1 MKLLKKLFKVFIF
14 LIILAISFVGVSI
27 YYMSDSTN
35 LDPKY
40 TNNTNTSSEEL
51 NTLLSKSLINTKE
64 TGIIDFTFTGDELS
78 YILTTLTKSFNNHLP
93 KQVKI
98 NGTLVE
104 IGNDNNIRLSLYA
117 SYLFFQTSIKF
128 DSTITSNE
136 NEIII
141 QMHNASL
148 GKIKASAN
156 KITSTIEKFIS
167 NEKINQKLEESGL
180 DITFNLNDLKIIINK
195 NTIKTIIE
203 NKFSSD
209 KNKDLY
215 KTLIDIIFNYDISK
229 LQTENQKFG
238 VKIDIN
244 KLSNESVIKEVTPFF
259 YNYELI
265 KEKVELLLK
274 NKTIT
279 LKQSNYMFNY
289 LLHGYDEYKDDEN
302 YSFIKDLNLSSISI
316 TDNEDYEGVFISN
329 TNKTISSILQEQVPN
344 IENLLDPSL
353 NLKISNQ
360 NLTNILFETNIAGLS
375 YTFPRIESNG
385 DAKLSYVVIESIYSE
400 IKNNQLSLIIVLNL
414 NNKKINLECILDT
427 KSSNGLVLTTEVNE
441 IKFGTIDL
449 DESLQIQFLSFLES
463 IMAEQSWFKVNSTNK
478 EITLDFVKIFSDNQI
493 LNYIISSST
502 NTNVSLDD
510 DYILIDIG
518 L

>member
-40 TNNTNTSSEEL
+40 ANNTNTSSEEL
-51 NTLLSKSLINTKE
+51 NTLLSKSLANTSE

-78 YILTTLTKSFNNHLP
+78 YILTTLTKSFNKHLP

-104 IGNDNNIRLSLYA
+104 IGEENNIRLSLYA

-141 QMHNASL
+141 QMHNASI

-265 KEKVELLLK
+265 KEKVELL
-274 NKTIT
+274 
-279 LKQSNYMFNY
+279 
-289 LLHGYDEYKDDEN
+289 
-302 YSFIKDLNLSSISI
+302 SF
-316 TDNEDYEGVFISN
+316 
-329 TNKTISSILQEQVPN
+329 
-344 IENLLDPSL
+344 
-353 NLKISNQ
+353 
-360 NLTNILFETNIAGLS
+360 
-375 YTFPRIESNG
+375 
-385 DAKLSYVVIESIYSE
+385 
-400 IKNNQLSLIIVLNL
+400 
-414 NNKKINLECILDT
+414 
-427 KSSNGLVLTTEVNE
+427 
-441 IKFGTIDL
+441 
-449 DESLQIQFLSFLES
+449 
-463 IMAEQSWFKVNSTNK
+463 
-478 EITLDFVKIFSDNQI
+478 
-493 LNYIISSST
+493 
-502 NTNVSLDD
+502 
-510 DYILIDIG
+510 
-518 L
+518 